1 MYVCIVKLLFPWS
14 KVSQLGGGNI
24 LDSLLRKRKERRW
37 CPEPYRV
44 FSSIL
49 GLCPL
54 NSSNTL
60 LVLRNRNA
68 SSHFQMTPRRQ
79 NHPSLRITTL
89 ERSSYTC
96 ISQTY
101 LNSLKF
107 FSSFFPVIYIHNVLG
122 NGILDYLFSK
132 TKLILLFSS
141 AY

>member
-1 MYVCIVKLLFPWS
+1 MYVCIVKLFPWS

-24 LDSLLRKRKERRW
+24 SGSLLRKRKERRW

-44 FSSIL
+44 FNSIL
-49 GLCPL
+49 GLYPL

-68 SSHFQMTPRRQ
+68 SRHLQMTPRRQ

-89 ERSSYTC
+89 ERSAY
-96 ISQTY
+96 TY

-107 FSSFFPVIYIHNVLG
+107 FSSSFPVISIHNVLG

-141 AY
+141 TF